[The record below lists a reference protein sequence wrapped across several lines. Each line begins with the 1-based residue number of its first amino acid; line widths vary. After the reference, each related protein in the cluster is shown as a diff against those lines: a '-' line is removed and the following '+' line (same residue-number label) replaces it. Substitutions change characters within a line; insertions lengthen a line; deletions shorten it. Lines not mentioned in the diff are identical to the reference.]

1 MGWLQNIRR
10 EILRFLLK
18 LMWTIGGHHDS
29 VDGLP
34 RIRGGA
40 LQSLLPKLAPGDL
53 LLLGNN
59 GLLSHIG
66 VYIGEGKMIHSMATE
81 KTMRGWLGSTRDAI
95 ARMLGASER
104 FTGVIEE
111 TLDHFFERFERDTW
125 VVLRH
130 PELSPEA
137 AARGIEHLHALVGKP
152 YDYDFMPGDD
162 SYYCTEIADAFLRAA
177 LGEAAPVLPTT
188 HHRVPLLLDRDV
200 LEPAKVLELTELQPV
215 AANEAARQRY
225 AEHLR
230 SLPGPAP
237 SPRLPAEA
245 TAEQR

>member
-1 MGWLQNIRR
+1 MGWLHDIRR

-34 RIRGGA
+34 RVSG
-40 LQSLLPKLAPGDL
+40 SEFSPVLPDLEPGDL

-59 GLLSHIG
+59 GMLSHIG
-66 VYIGEGKMIHSMATE
+66 VHIGDGLMIHSMATE

-95 ARMLGASER
+95 ARMLGAEDR

-111 TLDHFFERFERDTW
+111 TLEHFFDRFERDTW

-130 PELSPEA
+130 PDLDA
-137 AARGIEHLHALVGKP
+137 QATARGIAHLRTLVGKP
-152 YDYDFMPGDD
+152 YDYDFMPDDD

-177 LGEAAPVLPTT
+177 LGERAPQLPTT

-200 LEPAKVLELTELQPV
+200 LEPAKVLEIRDLQPV
-215 AANEAARQRY
+215 AANEAARRLY
-225 AEHLR
+225 AEHLE
-230 SLPGPAP
+230 G
-237 SPRLPAEA
+237 LPAS
-245 TAEQR
+245 